1 MAPRIVTVKY
11 ISYHCHA
18 TDRAAVSRFVD
29 VNEGTL
35 VAEYVEG
42 KKKWPRLL
50 EAIEHCR
57 RVGETLVIWQTRPTR
72 TEFEVPL
79 ATDGIGD

>member
-1 MAPRIVTVKY
+1 MASRIVTVKY
-11 ISYHCHA
+11 ISYHCQR
-18 TDRAAVSRFVD
+18 TDRAAVARFVD
-29 VNEGTL
+29 LNEGTL

-57 RVGETLVIWQTRPTR
+57 RVAQHS
-72 TEFEVPL
+72 
-79 ATDGIGD
+79 